1 VFAAIRVATR
11 HDLPLLHDLLNAG
24 AQRQLQFGKEDI
36 AVFLERGGVVVG
48 VDAARLAAMLVVDIE
63 ARPHTLPPAA
73 PDRLFIRGLVV
84 RHGLSPSTALCD
96 LLPPLQGSAAPQ
108 PRILIAHS
116 GASWYNR
123 SLTHAGLVLAERVRF
138 LELDNV
144 AQQVRK
150 LGEATPLVTLQ
161 AGGFDELDA
170 LALLDAAAFPPIW
183 HFSAAALRPLLLQGT
198 LRTAWHAAELVGY
211 WLMTFNGALA
221 HVARLAVHPRWQGRG
236 IGRQLMQDALH
247 TAAAADCRR
256 MVLNTQIDNRPAQ
269 RLYRSLGFRT
279 TGEEFAVY
287 TMLLPIVKYT
297 PGQSPG

>member
-1 VFAAIRVATR
+1 MFAAIRVATR

-36 AVFLERGGVVVG
+36 AAYLDRGGVVVG
-48 VDAARLAAMLVVDIE
+48 ADAERLAAMLVVDIE
-63 ARPHTLPPAA
+63 ARPQTLPPAA
-73 PDRLFIRGLVV
+73 PDRLFVRGLVV
-84 RHGLSPSTALCD
+84 RHGLSPSLALSE
-96 LLPPLQGSAAPQ
+96 LLAPLLALPAPP

-123 SLTHAGLVLAERVRF
+123 SLTHAGLVLSERVRF
-138 LELDNV
+138 MELDNV

-150 LGEATPLVTLQ
+150 LGEAAPLVTLQ
-161 AGGFDELDA
+161 TGGFDDLDA
-170 LALLDAAAFPPIW
+170 LAVLDAAAFPPIW
-183 HFSAAALRPLLLQGT
+183 HFSAAALRPLLLQGM
-198 LRTAWHAAELVGY
+198 LRTAWHGAAMVGY

-247 TAAAADCRR
+247 TAAAANCRR
-256 MVLNTQIDNRPAQ
+256 MVLNTQIENRPAQ

-287 TMLLPIVKYT
+287 TRLLPVLA
-297 PGQSPG
+297 